1 MREGRT
7 IRNRAE
13 GTSRQCSMRERV
25 RIENKGRNENKGGND
40 KGDESD
46 KIR

>member
-1 MREGRT
+1 
-7 IRNRAE
+7 
-13 GTSRQCSMRERV
+13 MRERV
-25 RIENKGRNENKGGND
+25 RIENKGRNENEGGSD